1 QHGNTV
7 AGKRVELI
15 VKDDTNVADMTK
27 RLAQELIVNEK
38 VSILAGFGLTPL
50 ALSTAPLATQAKVP
64 MVVMAAGTAMITEQ
78 SPYIVRTSFTLPQ
91 NTLGIAK
98 WAPKNG
104 IKKAITL
111 VSDFGPGI
119 DAQNAFKKYFTEGG
133 GEVVQ
138 EIRVPVRNPDFAPF
152 LQRVS
157 NLKPDAVFVF
167 VPSGVGSIF
176 MKQFAERDRKSTRL
190 NSSHVKI

>member
-1 QHGNTV
+1 
-7 AGKRVELI
+7 
-15 VKDDTNVADMTK
+15 
-27 RLAQELIVNEK
+27 
-38 VSILAGFGLTPL
+38 
-50 ALSTAPLATQAKVP
+50 
-64 MVVMAAGTAMITEQ
+64 
-78 SPYIVRTSFTLPQ
+78 
-91 NTLGIAK
+91 IAK
-98 WAPKNG
+98 WAPNNG
-104 IKKAITL
+104 IKKAVTL

-176 MKQFAERDRKSTRL
+176 MKQFSERGLDKSGIKLIGT
-190 NSSHVKI
+190 